1 MSEKYLIFGATG
13 SVGSSLA
20 EQLKNSGNDIHLI
33 ARNENEVKTIAE
45 KLGCTYTVAD
55 VLEEGFIE
63 KVKSDISE
71 IKGIA
76 YCVGSIDLK
85 PLRMVTEADMNKCMK
100 LNLYSAIEAI
110 KGFQESLKKNKGSVV
125 LFSTVAAQRGFT
137 NHTIIASA
145 KAAVEGLTVTLAAE
159 FAPHIRVNC
168 IAPSLS
174 KSKIAEPMLKNP
186 AIADGIAKAHPLKRL
201 GEGKDSAALA
211 KFLITEES
219 SWITGQ
225 IIAVDGQGP
234 AAAALAVLCSRHINF
249 PIMTGCAAGVNIVNF
264 AKTESPFLL
273 WLPM

>member
-20 EQLKNSGNDIHLI
+20 EQLKNSGNDVHLV
-33 ARNENEVKTIAE
+33 ARNESEVKVISE
-45 KLGCTYTVAD
+45 KLGCSYTVAD
-55 VLEEGFIE
+55 VLEDGFIE
-63 KVKSDISE
+63 KVKSDISD
-71 IKGIA
+71 IKGVA

-159 FAPHIRVNC
+159 FAPNIRVNC

-186 AIADGIAKAHPLKRL
+186 AVAEGIAKAHPLKRL
-201 GEGKDSAALA
+201 GEGKDSATLA
-211 KFLITEES
+211 KFLITEDS
-219 SWITGQ
+219 SWVTGQ
-225 IIAVDGQGP
+225 IIAVDGGRSK
-234 AAAALAVLCSRHINF
+234 LS
-249 PIMTGCAAGVNIVNF
+249 
-264 AKTESPFLL
+264 
-273 WLPM
+273 

>member
-20 EQLKNSGNDIHLI
+20 EQLKNSGKDIHLV
-33 ARNENEVKTIAE
+33 ARNESEVKVIAE
-45 KLGCTYTVAD
+45 KLGCSYTVAD
-55 VLEEGFIE
+55 VLEDGFIE
-63 KVKSDISE
+63 KVKSDISD

-159 FAPHIRVNC
+159 FAPNIRVNC

-186 AIADGIAKAHPLKRL
+186 AIAEGIAKAHPLKRL

-211 KFLITEES
+211 KFLITEDS

-225 IIAVDGQGP
+225 VIAVDGGRSK
-234 AAAALAVLCSRHINF
+234 LS
-249 PIMTGCAAGVNIVNF
+249 
-264 AKTESPFLL
+264 
-273 WLPM
+273 

>member
-20 EQLKNSGNDIHLI
+20 EQLKNSGNDIHLV
-33 ARNENEVKTIAE
+33 ARNEGEVKVIAD
-45 KLGCTYTVAD
+45 KLGCSYTVAD
-55 VLEEGFIE
+55 VLEDGFIE
-63 KVKSDISE
+63 KVKSDINE

-110 KGFQESLKKNKGSVV
+110 KGYQESLKKNKGSVV

-159 FAPHIRVNC
+159 FAPNIRVNC

-186 AIADGIAKAHPLKRL
+186 AIAEGIAKAHPLKRL

-225 IIAVDGQGP
+225 VIAVDGGRSK
-234 AAAALAVLCSRHINF
+234 LS
-249 PIMTGCAAGVNIVNF
+249 
-264 AKTESPFLL
+264 
-273 WLPM
+273 

>member
-20 EQLKNSGNDIHLI
+20 EQLKNSGKDIHLV
-33 ARNENEVKTIAE
+33 ARNESEVKTIAE
-45 KLGCTYTVAD
+45 QLGCSYTVAD
-55 VLEEGFIE
+55 VLEDGFIE
-63 KVKSDISE
+63 KVKSDIND

-110 KGFQESLKKNKGSVV
+110 KGYQESLKKNKGSVV

-168 IAPSLS
+168 VAPSLS
-174 KSKIAEPMLKNP
+174 KSKIAEPMLKNS
-186 AIADGIAKAHPLKRL
+186 AIAEGIAKAHPLKRL

-211 KFLITEES
+211 KFLITEDS
-219 SWITGQ
+219 SWVTGQ
-225 IIAVDGQGP
+225 VIAVDGGRSK
-234 AAAALAVLCSRHINF
+234 LS
-249 PIMTGCAAGVNIVNF
+249 
-264 AKTESPFLL
+264 
-273 WLPM
+273 